1 MTIFVNKVADKKED
15 SNSAPPEV
23 AREVKVCVCCCK
35 KLMVANINPPNFN
48 ELNGDMKD

>member
-23 AREVKVCVCCCK
+23 VREVKVCLCSCEKLMMVK
-35 KLMVANINPPNFN
+35 KLI
-48 ELNGDMKD
+48 